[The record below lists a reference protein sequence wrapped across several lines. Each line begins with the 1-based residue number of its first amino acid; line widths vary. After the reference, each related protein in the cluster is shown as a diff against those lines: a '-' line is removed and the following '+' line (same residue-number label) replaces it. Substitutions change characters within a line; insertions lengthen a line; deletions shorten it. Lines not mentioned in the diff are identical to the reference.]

1 VWSTKAF
8 GYGQAVQYPIF
19 ANSYEHRMKG
29 AGPDGSRNR
38 WWLASAL
45 SGFTTDAVNVGG
57 YGQSDT
63 SNAGTEMF
71 VPLCFRTM
79 EDAS

>member
-1 VWSTKAF
+1 MWSTKGF

-29 AGPDGSRNR
+29 AGPDGGRAY

-45 SGFTTDAVNVGG
+45 SSSTTSAVSVSYHGD
-57 YGQSDT
+57 SDNY
-63 SNAGTEMF
+63 NASDEKF
-71 VPLCFRTM
+71 APLCFRTM